1 MSAQSYNSSHTRVQ
15 MCKAKHIM
23 KSICNWDECVRF
35 ESLFLCWPDQCVF
48 FFFISI
54 ICSGM
59 LNIHTLKS
67 IRRPIIT
74 SSKSMDTKVMPVIH
88 WMIHGMVQTIA
99 HSRHTIVIMIEA
111 HWTAPACL
119 RYVYTLYQFAHFV
132 YFCTRMPINRIK
144 PVYFQCRVDGG
155 GNLADEVWMDCIYT
169 IHKI

>member
-1 MSAQSYNSSHTRVQ
+1 
-15 MCKAKHIM
+15 MCRCAKKNILWKASVIEM
-23 KSICNWDECVRF
+23 NVWDLNRYSFVDRIN
-35 ESLFLCWPDQCVF
+35 VF
-48 FFFISI
+48 FSS
-54 ICSGM
+54 SGM